1 MLPQHQ
7 RSDTHAVEILGEQ
20 LNLGRGAVGSILAAV
35 GTTLPGIESGFDKH
49 EEG

>member
-20 LNLGRGAVGSILAAV
+20 LNLGRGIGSILAAV
-35 GTTLPGIESGFDKH
+35 GTALPGIESGFDKY